1 MTSTGATRLAETAHP
16 PGPPPVGS
24 PAPDRGAAALEPP
37 PGAGRG
43 GQLRNL
49 LDEGR
54 NSYNCCMKAVV
65 SEKGQVTIP
74 KKLRDRLGIRPGQ
87 LLEFDEEGGN
97 LVARKATLQDPVDAV
112 YGIIDLSSSTDAF
125 VAELRGE
132 VESQ

>member
-1 MTSTGATRLAETAHP
+1 
-16 PGPPPVGS
+16 
-24 PAPDRGAAALEPP
+24 
-37 PGAGRG
+37 
-43 GQLRNL
+43 
-49 LDEGR
+49 
-54 NSYNCCMKAVV
+54 MKAVV